1 VARGGERR
9 EGGVNR
15 VLVVDD
21 EAPMRTALEAH
32 FVRDGWE
39 VTTAYGA
46 RDAMEKFQRAPY
58 PLVITDM
65 RMPDGDGLGVLRG
78 MREVAPQVGI
88 VFLTAY
94 ASVPEAVQAMREGA
108 CDYLV
113 KPVRFDQLKEATKRV
128 LARSVAG
135 REPAEN
141 ALVGSSPEL
150 KCLLQR
156 ARQVA
161 RTDMD
166 VLISAES
173 GTGKELL
180 ARLIH
185 QASDRR
191 RRPFVAVNC
200 AAFPESLL
208 ESELFGY
215 ARGAFTGAV
224 TGKPG
229 KFELAHTGT
238 LLLDEIGEMPLPLQ
252 PKLLRVLQER
262 EVDRLGETRAVHVDV
277 RVIATTNQPLAE
289 RVEEGKFRADLFYR
303 LNVVPFT
310 IPPLRERRGDVA
322 ALIEHFLRR
331 YGQEAGTAAPEFAVE
346 LMRRLEAHDWP
357 GNVRELENLV
367 RRAIALH
374 PGGVVGPEFFTPTA
388 CRSTAESGSP
398 EGMDRQAELS
408 GAASAGSLREM
419 ERQLLIAT
427 LEAQGG
433 NRTRAARALGICPR
447 TMRNKI
453 REYGLPPR
461 AYRAASAAVVGKIT
475 GDGHELN

>member
-1 VARGGERR
+1 MS
-9 EGGVNR
+9 R

-32 FVRDGWE
+32 FARDGWD

-46 RDAMEKFQRAPY
+46 RDALEKFRRAPC
-58 PLVITDM
+58 PLVISDM
-65 RMPDGDGLGVLRG
+65 RMPDGDGLGVMRG
-78 MREVAPQVGI
+78 MREVAPQVGV

-94 ASVPEAVQAMREGA
+94 GSVPDAVRAMREGA

-113 KPVRFDQLKEATKRV
+113 KPVCFEQLKEATRRV
-128 LARSVAG
+128 LARST
-135 REPAEN
+135 PASKEAAES
-141 ALVGSSPEL
+141 ALVGSSPALKEL
-150 KCLLQR
+150 LER

-191 RRPFVAVNC
+191 NRAFVAVNC

-229 KFELAHTGT
+229 KFELAHGGT

-262 EVDRLGETRAVHVDV
+262 EVDRLGETRTVRVDV
-277 RVIATTNQPLAE
+277 RVIATTNQPLA
-289 RVEEGKFRADLFYR
+289 RLVEEGKFRADLFYR

-310 IPPLRERRGDVA
+310 IPPLRERHGDVP
-322 ALIEHFLRR
+322 LLVEHFLRKYAADGR
-331 YGQEAGTAAPEFAVE
+331 AEAPRFSPA
-346 LMRRLEAHDWP
+346 LMEQWEAHDWP

-374 PGGVVGPEFFTPTA
+374 SGGEVGSEFFNSVSPRTGEPREATPA
-388 CRSTAESGSP
+388 RPDSLRAE
-398 EGMDRQAELS
+398 
-408 GAASAGSLREM
+408 SAGSLRDM
-419 ERQLLIAT
+419 ERQLLVAT
-427 LEAQGG
+427 LKAEGG

-461 AYRAASAAVVGKIT
+461 TYQRASDRLSSALEGNA
-475 GDGHELN
+475 HELN

>member
-1 VARGGERR
+1 M
-9 EGGVNR
+9 NH

-32 FVRDGWE
+32 FARDGWD

-46 RDAMEKFQRAPY
+46 RDALEKFRRAPCS
-58 PLVITDM
+58 LVITDM
-65 RMPDGDGLGVLRG
+65 RMPDGDGLGVMRG

-94 ASVPEAVQAMREGA
+94 GSVPEAVRAMREGA

-113 KPVRFDQLKEATKRV
+113 KPVCFDQLKEATRRV
-128 LARSVAG
+128 LARSAS
-135 REPAEN
+135 PAAETN
-141 ALVGSSPEL
+141 EGALVGNSLAL
-150 KCLLQR
+150 KSLVER

-191 RRPFVAVNC
+191 NRAFVAVNC

-224 TGKPG
+224 TGKAG

-238 LLLDEIGEMPLPLQ
+238 LLLDEIGEMPLQLQ

-262 EVDRLGETRAVHVDV
+262 EVDRLGETRTVRVDV
-277 RVIATTNQPLAE
+277 RVIATTNQPLE
-289 RVEEGKFRADLFYR
+289 RLVAEGKFRADLFYR

-310 IPPLRERRGDVA
+310 IPPLRERRADVPLLA
-322 ALIEHFLRR
+322 EHFLRK
-331 YGQEAGTAAPEFAVE
+331 YAPEGRADAPQLSAE
-346 LMRRLEAHDWP
+346 LLEHLTAHNWP
-357 GNVRELENLV
+357 GNVRELENVV

-374 PGGVVGPEFFTPTA
+374 PGAVVGPEFFAPSIGGPRVEQDCVQNEMRA
-388 CRSTAESGSP
+388 PAPPVAAGS
-398 EGMDRQAELS
+398 
-408 GAASAGSLREM
+408 GSLREL
-419 ERQLLIAT
+419 ERQLLVAT
-427 LEAQGG
+427 LDAEGG

-461 AYRAASAAVVGKIT
+461 AYRRAGDAANSSSGGT
-475 GDGHELN
+475 HELN

>member
-1 VARGGERR
+1 L
-9 EGGVNR
+9 NR

-32 FVRDGWE
+32 FVRDGWD

-46 RDAMEKFQRAPY
+46 RDAMEKFHRAPY

-65 RMPDGDGLGVLRG
+65 RMPDGDGLGVMRG

-113 KPVRFDQLKEATKRV
+113 KPVRFDQLKEAAQRV
-128 LARSVAG
+128 LAHSAAG
-135 REPAEN
+135 TEPPEN
-141 ALVGSSPEL
+141 GLVGNSLAL
-150 KCLLQR
+150 KGLLQR

-161 RTDMD
+161 RSDMD
-166 VLISAES
+166 ILISAES

-191 RRPFVAVNC
+191 NRPFVAVNC
-200 AAFPESLL
+200 AAFPDSLL

-238 LLLDEIGEMPLPLQ
+238 MLLDEIGEMPLQLQ

-262 EVDRLGETRAVHVDV
+262 EVDRLGETRTVRVDV
-277 RVIATTNQPLAE
+277 RVIATTNQPLAQL
-289 RVEEGKFRADLFYR
+289 VEQGRFRADLFYR

-310 IPPLRERRGDVA
+310 IPPLRERRGDVR
-322 ALIEHFLRR
+322 ALIEHFLRKYR
-331 YGQEAGTAAPEFAVE
+331 REGGAAEPQFSPE
-346 LMRRLEAHDWP
+346 LMARLEAHDWP
-357 GNVRELENLV
+357 GNVRELENAV
-367 RRAIALH
+367 RRAIALY
-374 PGGVVGPEFFTPTA
+374 PGGMVGAEFFAFAAP
-388 CRSTAESGSP
+388 RSTGESRP
-398 EGMDRQAELS
+398 EEGIDRQIELS

-461 AYRAASAAVVGKIT
+461 TYRTANVMAAEKMA

>member
-1 VARGGERR
+1 M
-9 EGGVNR
+9 NR

-32 FVRDGWE
+32 FARDGWD

-46 RDAMEKFQRAPY
+46 RDALEKFRRAPC

-65 RMPDGDGLGVLRG
+65 RMPDGDGLGVMRG

-94 ASVPEAVQAMREGA
+94 GSVPDAVRAMREGA

-113 KPVRFDQLKEATKRV
+113 KPICFEQLKEATQRV
-128 LARSVAG
+128 LARSAPSP
-135 REPAEN
+135 REKTES
-141 ALVGSSPEL
+141 ALVGNSPALKEL
-150 KCLLQR
+150 LER

-191 RRPFVAVNC
+191 NRAFVAVNC

-229 KFELAHTGT
+229 KFELAHGGT
-238 LLLDEIGEMPLPLQ
+238 LLLDEIGEMSLPLQ

-262 EVDRLGETRAVHVDV
+262 EVDRLGETRTVRVDV
-277 RVIATTNQPLAE
+277 RVIATTNQPLA
-289 RVEEGKFRADLFYR
+289 RLVEEGKFRADLFYR

-310 IPPLRERRGDVA
+310 IPPLRDRDGDVA
-322 ALIEHFLRR
+322 VLVEYFLRKYAADGR
-331 YGQEAGTAAPEFAVE
+331 AAAPRFSPE
-346 LMRRLEAHDWP
+346 LLAKLQAHDWP

-367 RRAIALH
+367 RRAIALY
-374 PGGVVGPEFFTPTA
+374 PGGEVGPEFFVQGSHATVENDPREMKA
-388 CRSTAESGSP
+388 AET
-398 EGMDRQAELS
+398 DALL
-408 GAASAGSLREM
+408 AASTGSLREM

-427 LEAQGG
+427 LKAEGG

-461 AYRAASAAVVGKIT
+461 TCPRPGGAAESRPA

>member
-1 VARGGERR
+1 M
-9 EGGVNR
+9 NH

-32 FVRDGWE
+32 FARDGWD

-46 RDAMEKFQRAPY
+46 RDALDKFRRAPC

-65 RMPDGDGLGVLRG
+65 RMPDGDGLDVMRG
-78 MREVAPQVGI
+78 MRELAPQVGI
-88 VFLTAY
+88 IFLTAY
-94 ASVPEAVQAMREGA
+94 ASVPEAVRAIREGA

-113 KPVRFDQLKEATKRV
+113 KPVCFEQLKEVTRRA
-128 LARSVAG
+128 LARTAAAAPEST
-135 REPAEN
+135 EN
-141 ALVGSSPEL
+141 ALVGNSPAL
-150 KCLLQR
+150 RSLLER

-191 RRPFVAVNC
+191 NRAFVAVNC

-215 ARGAFTGAV
+215 VRGAFTGAV

-229 KFELAHTGT
+229 KFELAHAGT

-262 EVDRLGETRAVHVDV
+262 EVDRLGETRTVRVDV
-277 RVIATTNQPLAE
+277 RVIATTNQPLAKL
-289 RVEEGKFRADLFYR
+289 VEEGKFRADLFYR
-303 LNVVPFT
+303 LNVVPLS
-310 IPPLRERRGDVA
+310 IPPLRERHGDVRL
-322 ALIEHFLRR
+322 LIEHFLHKYAIDGRA
-331 YGQEAGTAAPEFAVE
+331 QAPEFSVE
-346 LMRRLEAHDWP
+346 LLTRLDLQHWP

-374 PGGVVGPEFFTPTA
+374 PGQVVGPEFI
-388 CRSTAESGSP
+388 STTISASPNDAGSREAP
-398 EGMDRQAELS
+398 AAELPAS
-408 GAASAGSLREM
+408 AAAGSLREM
-419 ERQLLIAT
+419 ERQLLVAT
-427 LEAQGG
+427 LEAEGG

-461 AYRAASAAVVGKIT
+461 TFRRVGAPARR
-475 GDGHELN
+475 LVR